1 MADRKVLFRAG
12 ASLNEASPSADRVRA
27 IGMLS
32 GAATLTLEQSGGV
45 TAVLSATQFTL
56 SGTVDMNSAGGGNI
70 TGFTNIGGK
79 TISDLV
85 EKDVAETITGGWIFQ
100 RLTPSNP
107 SLVAKANAGQ
117 AATTTVF
124 EVQNDVG
131 TVIMSVKKNG
141 DMTVQGAQVFVG
153 GTTFQGNI
161 LLGDADTDT
170 ITFTGEIISDVNPDV
185 DNTYNLGTLTGP
197 KRWKTGFFGT
207 SLVAANITM
216 GPSDTISSSAALVL
230 DPTTTMTFELTDNNA
245 NALKIAEGAQSY
257 MLFSTVNG
265 SEQLTI
271 GNGTTNPITRF
282 SGSGS
287 VAPSADNTVSL
298 GVTGLGWS
306 AFWIRNEANTATV
319 NLRASG
325 AGVSGASAVGYDPT
339 GRINITATNVQNA
352 LNQLDSAIGSSG
364 TITFTAGA
372 TIDAYTLVRVSTANN
387 VLMAIATSEAAA
399 KVIGYSTA
407 AITASSTGAIYT
419 TFGSRITLLKFVSGL
434 TLASNDDVFLS
445 AATAGRATNVAP
457 TTSGQVVKKIGVVK
471 DATAYTG
478 SADDPADVI
487 FQPEVATLLA

>member
-1 MADRKVLFRAG
+1 MADRKVLFRSG
-12 ASLNEASPSADRVRA
+12 ARLDEASPSADRVRA

-32 GAATLTLEQSGGV
+32 GSATLTLEQSGGV
-45 TAVLSATQFTL
+45 TAVLSATQLTL
-56 SGTVDMNSAGGGNI
+56 SGTTDMNSAGGGNI

-207 SLVAANITM
+207 SLVAANITI
-216 GPSDTISSSAALVL
+216 GPSDTISSSAALIL
-230 DPTTTMTFELTDNNA
+230 DPTTSLTFELTDNVA
-245 NALKIAEGAQSY
+245 IALQAKEAGNSYVLIA
-257 MLFSTVNG
+257 TTNG
-265 SEQLTI
+265 SETLTF

-319 NLRASG
+319 NLRASTAG
-325 AGVSGASAVGYDPT
+325 AAGARAVGYDPT
-339 GRINITATNVQNA
+339 GRINITATNVQIA
-352 LNQLDSAIGSSG
+352 IDQLDASIGNAGAVS
-364 TITFTAGA
+364 FTAGA
-372 TIDAYTLVRVSTANN
+372 GIDAGSLVRISTNNN
-387 VLMAIATSEAAA
+387 VLMAIATSAAA
-399 KVIGYSTA
+399 ANVVGIAVS
-407 AITASSTGAIYT
+407 AITASSTGYIT
-419 TFGSRITLLKFVSGL
+419 TQFGSRITNQKFVAGL
-434 TLASNDDVFLS
+434 TLAANDDVFLS
-445 AATAGRATNVAP
+445 SATAGRATNVAP
-457 TTSGQVVKKIGVVK
+457 TTSGQVVKKVGIVK
-471 DATAYTG
+471 DASTYTG
-478 SADDPADVI
+478 AADDPADII
-487 FQPEVATLLA
+487 FQPETATLIA